1 MPRTAHPGFLVSDQQ
16 VFLSDGRQVSINE
29 LLRDRRVLV
38 LGFVAAYT
46 RLCQQS
52 LLAYS
57 AQLSTL
63 KKKYGIDGIV
73 AIAVNDHSVL
83 SSFSSSLSLPS
94 GPGLSLV
101 ADFDAR
107 VTRWLGMEVDLSV
120 VGFGLRCK
128 RFAMLVDRQ
137 QVRVVRVEGNVGVL
151 DVTSVDSMIAVL
163 KEMAQREKAEEEK
176 RGKEALTKD
185 RPAGDRDE
193 RKDKEGGAAGLG
205 AGGGSLAVGAA
216 TVATDVQQQQQSAQ
230 SEEELDEQEE
240 QKSMDKLPELLH

>member
-1 MPRTAHPGFLVSDQQ
+1 VSDQQ
-16 VFLSDGRQVSINE
+16 VFLSDGRQVSIND

-63 KKKYGIDGIV
+63 KKKFGIDGIV

-151 DVTSVDSMIAVL
+151 DVTSVESMSAVL
-163 KEMAQREKAEEEK
+163 TKMKEEEK
-176 RGKEALTKD
+176 KEKEGLVKD
-185 RPAGDRDE
+185 RPAGSRED

-205 AGGGSLAVGAA
+205 AGGGSGLAVGAA
-216 TVATDVQQQQQSAQ
+216 TVATDVQQQQSAQ
-230 SEEELDEQEE
+230 SEEELEEE
-240 QKSMDKLPELLH
+240 QQKSKIPDLLH